1 MTFDSKDEDGWPAKS
16 NISVWWDY
24 ESCQV
29 PKSADGGL
37 ILNNIIVALMN
48 LSLSGP
54 IEFFAYGDANMIPD
68 SVLEAIN
75 MTGITMI
82 YCPAVKTESNL
93 QIVRDMSLW
102 AVHNPPPATYV
113 LIYGDQDFSQ
123 SLSRLSGLGYKIL
136 LVRPDNLCSSLDW
149 SWTDICQGPLAVKS
163 VIGNLFNHHSQMQE
177 QENRF
182 PLDDKRP
189 SSMSP
194 TGEEGSYSSLE
205 DLKDKVLSVAMDQH
219 GSQFLCQQLQK
230 QTRADTEAIF
240 SEVKDHVCLLM
251 FNRFGRCVVQ
261 DLFSY
266 CWKEQRRYLVST
278 VTADFHLFKAL
289 CLHSQGSAFFQEFLY
304 SDLMTEEEKAHMISA
319 LKKIAILLLKDKI
332 GARLILFCFHIFSEK
347 DTKPIFDVI
356 VSNCHQIATNQTGCC
371 FLQDLLS
378 EGMET
383 PTEKRLVA
391 AIMEDLFDL
400 SINQFGNDLVQL
412 LIEIRPSLVAAMVD
426 ALTRKFD
433 HLSMDKYGIH
443 IVERLME
450 ATEVEHL
457 SQIIDEIVRN
467 PDCSRAMLSRLVQSA
482 RKYR

>member
-1 MTFDSKDEDGWPAKS
+1 M
-16 NISVWWDY
+16 
-24 ESCQV
+24 
-29 PKSADGGL
+29 
-37 ILNNIIVALMN
+37 IVNKITVFLMN

-54 IEFFAYGDANMIPD
+54 VKFSAYGDVKMIPE
-68 SVLEAIN
+68 SVLEAFH

-82 YCPAVKTESNL
+82 YVPRVKSESNL
-93 QIVRDMSLW
+93 QIVGDMSLW

-113 LIYGDQDFSQ
+113 LIHGDKDFSQ

-136 LVRPDNLCSSLDW
+136 LARPDNLCSSLDW
-149 SWTDICQGPLAVKS
+149 SWTDYCQGPLAVKS
-163 VIGNLFNHHSQMQE
+163 VIGNLFNHRSQMQE

-182 PLDDKRP
+182 PLDDNRP
-189 SSMSP
+189 SSMRP

-251 FNRFGRCVVQ
+251 FNRFGRRVVQ
-261 DLFSY
+261 DLFLY
-266 CWKEQRRYLVST
+266 CRKEQLRYLVST

-289 CLHSQGSAFFQEFLY
+289 CLHSQGSDFIQEFLY
-304 SDLMTEEEKAHMISA
+304 SDLMTEEEIAHMISA

-332 GARLILFCFHIFSEK
+332 GARLILFCFHIFSDK

-356 VSNCHQIATNQTGCC
+356 VSNCRQIATNQTGCC

-383 PTEKRLVA
+383 PTEKRLVE

-400 SINQFGNDLVQL
+400 SINHFGNDLVQH

-450 ATEVEHL
+450 ATEVEHS